1 MRLHVLSLGA
11 VLLATAGCTHAVH
24 VNHTSDFRTTKPL
37 SEYREVRSSAEQTVI
52 LGIIGQTNY
61 ADEAYEELM
70 RQCQMGSVTGIQTRL
85 STSHN
90 FFHWRNE
97 VKMKGY
103 CSE

>member
-11 VLLATAGCTHAVH
+11 VLLATVGCTHAVH